1 MNQEN
6 GKGGEKLLTLEDPP
20 PGWGVVHD
28 PEVLGD
34 ILGNA
39 YILLKNNEF
48 RGGTIFEMLKKC

>member
-1 MNQEN
+1 MSES
-6 GKGGEKLLTLEDPP
+6 
-20 PGWGVVHD
+20 WGVVHD

-48 RGGTIFEMLKKC
+48 RGGTIFEMLKNAENTS